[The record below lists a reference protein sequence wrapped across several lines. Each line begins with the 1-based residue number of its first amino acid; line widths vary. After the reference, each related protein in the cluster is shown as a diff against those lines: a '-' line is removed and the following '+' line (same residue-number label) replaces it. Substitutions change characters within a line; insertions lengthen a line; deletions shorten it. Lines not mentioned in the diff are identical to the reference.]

1 MWLDKLSVLHSIL
14 QLNFSID
21 YNCFETVNLC
31 RGDLYMRQIKMV
43 RKKFVTI
50 SLTL

>member
-1 MWLDKLSVLHSIL
+1 MLLFYVLVLHSIL
-14 QLNFSID
+14 QLNFRNVSII
-21 YNCFETVNLC
+21 ETVNLC